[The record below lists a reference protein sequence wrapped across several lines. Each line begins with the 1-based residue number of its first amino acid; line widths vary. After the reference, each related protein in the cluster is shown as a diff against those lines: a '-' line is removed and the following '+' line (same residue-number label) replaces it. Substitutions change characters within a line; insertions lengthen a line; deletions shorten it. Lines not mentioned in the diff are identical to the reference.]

1 MSRLRAKRIKRQK
14 LEAINQTAIILI
26 VGIMAGVYIFGALLM
41 LQGVI

>member
-1 MSRLRAKRIKRQK
+1 MSKLRDNRIKRQK

-41 LQGVI
+41 LRGVI